1 MHLFCFFAMYFTAT
15 KRVFYLLKWKYTV
28 ALLKKKHLRKIILLY
43 KVVTINRGT
52 YLGIVQSMKRKFVSS
67 AATWAILIN
76 NFLEIVI
83 LWNNVFIHAST

>member
-1 MHLFCFFAMYFTAT
+1 MLLFCFFAMYFTAT

-28 ALLKKKHLRKIILLY
+28 ALLKKKHLRKTILLY

-67 AATWAILIN
+67 TATWAILIN

-83 LWNNVFIHAST
+83 LWNSVFIHAST